1 MTQSANLAVKPIPRR
16 ARFIAEIKLSV
27 ATGQLSDHS
36 FDRRRRA
43 IDLAE
48 ISNFT
53 LTAQIGYR
61 QCVLVLRRVNSDKRF
76 GILLHGPPSVHEAR
90 LGPPEQPSYS
100 TARPGRAA
108 GLRPHGHNV

>member
-1 MTQSANLAVKPIPRR
+1 MTGDRLVTQSANLAVKSIPRR

-43 IDLAE
+43 IDLAQ

-53 LTAQIGYR
+53 LAAQIGYR
-61 QCVLVLRRVNSDKRF
+61 QCVARQAYREFSEFAGFAAAMLLRDDVPADREPETRPFS
-76 GILLHGPPSVHEAR
+76 GR
-90 LGPPEQPSYS
+90 LG
-100 TARPGRAA
+100 R
-108 GLRPHGHNV
+108 V